1 MKNLNFY
8 QKTGGKDEIQ
18 NALNTVNKFN
28 NCILLANNFMK
39 IRAHATSNYH
49 FFDTND
55 YSYNL
60 PKFNSLNI
68 IELSVLKNK
77 YFGGNYHYYNEYPS
91 LNYFNKIKNYKTPD
105 LSNVEIYHGNSLQ
118 DCIELFKTKHTDKNL
133 KLFFHDEIL
142 NELLNDYKTVKSEND
157 LYDLNL
163 LVNPTIS
170 FKGKLNSER
179 LIFLLRQIERSKR
192 NDSITIILTTKN
204 INLKESLKN
213 SNITKWSKE
222 ELVSRN
228 KWGPNLNHKVFKF
241 SSDSIIKYENI
252 RSHVKIN
259 QLNLT
264 QGFIASDKNNFN
276 VTLGRE
282 GSDYSAAI
290 FAYAINAESL
300 TIWKDVEGLLNGDP
314 KYFKNTKLIK
324 NISYS
329 EAIELAFYGASVIHP
344 KTLQPVQKKEIPLY
358 VKSFEKPNQ
367 KGTEINKNLDLSP
380 KVPCYIFKN
389 NMIFIKIF
397 SLDFSFAIDKNLSH
411 IFKKIDEF
419 KMKVDI
425 IQNSAISFS
434 ICLFDKYNQID
445 NLIKSLED
453 KFKIE
458 VYKNISLYTIRHFD
472 EQAIK
477 VVSKGKKL
485 LLEQRS
491 EKTVKLI
498 FKN

>member
-1 MKNLNFY
+1 M
-8 QKTGGKDEIQ
+8 
-18 NALNTVNKFN
+18 
-28 NCILLANNFMK
+28 
-39 IRAHATSNYH
+39 
-49 FFDTND
+49 
-55 YSYNL
+55 
-60 PKFNSLNI
+60 
-68 IELSVLKNK
+68 
-77 YFGGNYHYYNEYPS
+77 
-91 LNYFNKIKNYKTPD
+91 
-105 LSNVEIYHGNSLQ
+105 
-118 DCIELFKTKHTDKNL
+118 
-133 KLFFHDEIL
+133 
-142 NELLNDYKTVKSEND
+142 
-157 LYDLNL
+157 
-163 LVNPTIS
+163 
-170 FKGKLNSER
+170 
-179 LIFLLRQIERSKR
+179 
-192 NDSITIILTTKN
+192 
-204 INLKESLKN
+204 
-213 SNITKWSKE
+213 
-222 ELVSRN
+222 
-228 KWGPNLNHKVFKF
+228 KVFKF
-241 SSDSIIKYENI
+241 GGASVKNAESIRNILNIISSYNTNDLIVVVSAMDKTTNALEEVVKMYLENNQEYLHKVDEIFTFHEGICLDLFPKNHDVFSGLRKLITKIVSFLKNNKSPNHSFVYDQVVSYGELISTFIINSYFIEEKLNPNFIDARNCIKTDSKYREGNIIWDNTNENI

-445 NLIKSLED
+445 NLIKSLEG

>member
-1 MKNLNFY
+1 M
-8 QKTGGKDEIQ
+8 
-18 NALNTVNKFN
+18 
-28 NCILLANNFMK
+28 
-39 IRAHATSNYH
+39 
-49 FFDTND
+49 
-55 YSYNL
+55 
-60 PKFNSLNI
+60 
-68 IELSVLKNK
+68 
-77 YFGGNYHYYNEYPS
+77 
-91 LNYFNKIKNYKTPD
+91 
-105 LSNVEIYHGNSLQ
+105 
-118 DCIELFKTKHTDKNL
+118 
-133 KLFFHDEIL
+133 
-142 NELLNDYKTVKSEND
+142 
-157 LYDLNL
+157 
-163 LVNPTIS
+163 
-170 FKGKLNSER
+170 
-179 LIFLLRQIERSKR
+179 
-192 NDSITIILTTKN
+192 
-204 INLKESLKN
+204 
-213 SNITKWSKE
+213 
-222 ELVSRN
+222 
-228 KWGPNLNHKVFKF
+228 
-241 SSDSIIKYENI
+241 
-252 RSHVKIN
+252 
-259 QLNLT
+259 T

-445 NLIKSLED
+445 NLIKSLEE

-477 VVSKGKKL
+477 VVSAGKKL

>member
-1 MKNLNFY
+1 M
-8 QKTGGKDEIQ
+8 
-18 NALNTVNKFN
+18 
-28 NCILLANNFMK
+28 
-39 IRAHATSNYH
+39 
-49 FFDTND
+49 
-55 YSYNL
+55 
-60 PKFNSLNI
+60 
-68 IELSVLKNK
+68 
-77 YFGGNYHYYNEYPS
+77 
-91 LNYFNKIKNYKTPD
+91 
-105 LSNVEIYHGNSLQ
+105 
-118 DCIELFKTKHTDKNL
+118 
-133 KLFFHDEIL
+133 
-142 NELLNDYKTVKSEND
+142 
-157 LYDLNL
+157 
-163 LVNPTIS
+163 
-170 FKGKLNSER
+170 
-179 LIFLLRQIERSKR
+179 
-192 NDSITIILTTKN
+192 
-204 INLKESLKN
+204 
-213 SNITKWSKE
+213 
-222 ELVSRN
+222 
-228 KWGPNLNHKVFKF
+228 KVFKF
-241 SSDSIIKYENI
+241 GGASVKNSESIRNILNIISSYNTNDLIVVVSAMDKTTNALEEVVKMYLENNQEYLHKVDEIFTFHEGICLDLFPKNHDVFSGLRKLITKIVSFLKNNKSPNHSFVYDQVVSYGELISTFIINSYFVDEKLNPNFVDARNCIKTDSKYREGNIIWDNTNENI

-329 EAIELAFYGASVIHP
+329 EALELAFYGASVIHP

-358 VKSFEKPNQ
+358 VKSIEKPNQ
-367 KGTEINKNLDLSP
+367 KVTEINKNLDLSP

-445 NLIKSLED
+445 NLIKSLEG

-472 EQAIK
+472 EQSIK